1 MARRDLAGSR
11 VLLTGASSG
20 IGRELALALAQR
32 GANLLITAR
41 REQALM
47 ALTAE
52 CATPASACEFVPGD
66 VTNADLRATLVSR
79 VVELWGGLDVLV
91 NNAGVSAHGRFADS
105 DEATL
110 RRVMEVNFFAAAE
123 LTRLVLPLLGQYP
136 ERAEASPAPAEVTPP
151 APAIVNIGS
160 IIGHRGLPL
169 DSEYSASKFAL
180 RGWSEALRAE
190 LASQGIDVLLVS
202 PGTTETEFFEH
213 LLAKREKLPW
223 GNAVGIPAAVVAEQ
237 TMRALERGRREIFP
251 NWRGRA
257 MVVANRRAMVVANR
271 LFPGLVDRAVAN
283 LARGRDGS

>member
-20 IGRELALALAQR
+20 IGRALALALARR

-41 REQALM
+41 REEALA
-47 ALTAE
+47 ALAAQ
-52 CATPASACEFVPGD
+52 CAASGTACEFLPGD
-66 VTNADLRATLVSR
+66 ITNADLRAMLASR
-79 VVELWGGLDVLV
+79 ADELWGGLDVIV

-110 RRVMEVNFFAAAE
+110 RQVMEVNFFAAAE
-123 LTRLVLPLLGQYP
+123 LTRLVIPLLGRHRQ
-136 ERAEASPAPAEVTPP
+136 RAGSCPTLASAGGP

-169 DSEYSASKFAL
+169 NSEYSASKFAL

-190 LASQGIDVLLVS
+190 LAGQGIDVLLVS

-213 LLAKREKLPW
+213 LVAKREKLPW
-223 GNAVGIPAAVVAEQ
+223 AKAVGISAAAVAEQ
-237 TMRALERGRREIFP
+237 TVRALERGRREIFP

-257 MVVANRRAMVVANR
+257 MVVANR
-271 LFPGLVDRAVAN
+271 LFPGLVDRAVAK
-283 LARGRDGS
+283 LARSSADR

>member
-20 IGRELALALAQR
+20 IGRELARALARR

-41 REQALM
+41 REDALETL
-47 ALTAE
+47 AAE
-52 CATPASACEFVPGD
+52 CAFSGEACEFVPGD
-66 VTNADLRATLVSR
+66 ITNADLRATLASR
-79 VVELWGGLDVLV
+79 ADKLWGGLDVLV
-91 NNAGVSAHGRFADS
+91 NNAGVSAHGRFAES

-110 RRVMEVNFFAAAE
+110 RQVMEVNFFAVAE
-123 LTRLVLPLLGQYP
+123 LTRLSLPLLGRHPLQ
-136 ERAEASPAPAEVTPP
+136 AGSSPTPAKAP

-169 DSEYSASKFAL
+169 NSEYSASKFAL

-237 TMRALERGRREIFP
+237 TVRALERGRREIFP

-257 MVVANRRAMVVANR
+257 MVVANR

-283 LARGRDGS
+283 LARGSAGS

>member
-20 IGRELALALAQR
+20 IGRALALALARR
-32 GANLLITAR
+32 GANLLITGR
-41 REQALM
+41 REEALA
-47 ALTAE
+47 ALAAQ
-52 CATPASACEFVPGD
+52 CAASGTACEFLPGD
-66 VTNADLRATLVSR
+66 ITNADLRATLASR
-79 VVELWGGLDVLV
+79 IADLWGGLDVLV

-110 RRVMEVNFFAAAE
+110 RQVMEVNFFAAAE
-123 LTRLVLPLLGQYP
+123 LTRLVIPLLGRHRQ
-136 ERAEASPAPAEVTPP
+136 RDGSSPTLAPAGGP

-169 DSEYSASKFAL
+169 NSEYSASKFAL

-190 LASQGIDVLLVS
+190 LAGQRIDVLLVS

-213 LLAKREKLPW
+213 LVARREKLPW
-223 GNAVGIPAAVVAEQ
+223 ANAVGITAAVVAEQ
-237 TMRALERGRREIFP
+237 TVRALERGRREIFP

-257 MVVANRRAMVVANR
+257 MVVANRF
-271 LFPGLVDRAVAN
+271 FPGLVDRAVAK
-283 LARGRDGS
+283 LARSSADR

>member
-20 IGRELALALAQR
+20 IGRALALALARR

-41 REQALM
+41 REEALA
-47 ALTAE
+47 ALAAQ
-52 CATPASACEFVPGD
+52 CAASGTACEFLPGD
-66 VTNADLRATLVSR
+66 ITNADLRATLASR
-79 VVELWGGLDVLV
+79 IADLWGGLDVLV

-110 RRVMEVNFFAAAE
+110 RQVMEVNFFAAAE
-123 LTRLVLPLLGQYP
+123 LTRLMIPLL
-136 ERAEASPAPAEVTPP
+136 ERHPQRAASSPTPAPAGGPFP

-169 DSEYSASKFAL
+169 NSEYSASKFAL

-190 LASQGIDVLLVS
+190 LAGQRIDVLLVS

-213 LLAKREKLPW
+213 LVARREKLPW
-223 GNAVGIPAAVVAEQ
+223 ANAVGIPAAVVAEQ
-237 TMRALERGRREIFP
+237 TVRALERGRREIFP

-257 MVVANRRAMVVANR
+257 MVVANR
-271 LFPGLVDRAVAN
+271 LFPGFVDRAVAK
-283 LARGRDGS
+283 LARSNADR